1 MCFQCVLSRICVYIS
16 IEERSFE
23 QDFCVYFSV
32 EERSLEEELWWEE
45 LEVGTLSELLKK
57 MLYQTVECVCFS
69 IEMYFCVYFSVEERS
84 LEEELWWEELEVGTL
99 SELLK
104 KMLYQTVECL
114 ADARWEIRRMG
125 QQVNLSSNTNFIRNL
140 EFQFSVTFFC
150 HSAVR
155 L

>member
-1 MCFQCVLSRICVYIS
+1 MYFCVC
-16 IEERSFE
+16 
-23 QDFCVYFSV
+23 FCVYFSV
-32 EERSLEEELWWEE
+32 EERSFEQDLCVYFSVEE
-45 LEVGTLSELLKK
+45 K
-57 MLYQTVECVCFS
+57 S

-150 HSAVR
+150 HSAAK